1 MSDTDQVLESVAA
14 AESNEPVVT
23 ETTEEVSATE
33 EVAETTNPVADEPQY
48 APAPAPVEEV
58 TLVEE
63 SAPVE
68 EVTPVE
74 EVAPAEEAEPA
85 PVEEA
90 EPAPVEEVT
99 LVEESAPVT
108 EEPAPVTTQEVVQ
121 NVLEILS
128 STETNVTVDNSELE
142 NRVKVL
148 EERLEKLINMLK
160 NSSFRTPNYDT
171 I

>member
-14 AESNEPVVT
+14 AEPNEPVIT
-23 ETTEEVSATE
+23 ESPEAPE

-74 EVAPAEEAEPA
+74 EVAPAEE
-85 PVEEA
+85 
-90 EPAPVEEVT
+90 
-99 LVEESAPVT
+99 
-108 EEPAPVTTQEVVQ
+108 VTTQEVVQ
-121 NVLEILS
+121 NVQEILS

-148 EERLEKLINMLK
+148 EERLEKVII
-160 NSSFRTPNYDT
+160 T
-171 I
+171 IKSYSPKMEKELLMIL